1 MNFTNLTLQISFHQF
16 KFNKMKKLSLLI
28 VASLLFTVAGVQAQ
42 SEGGDFAKRGAIL
55 LNPQLLNVSYQ
66 SMKINSSDSDAS
78 DGEKLSQL
86 GLSVS
91 GGYAIADNLF
101 ILAQVA
107 GQSLQLGSDD
117 ATKVSFFT
125 IGAGARYYIGK
136 FFLGGGVLANNGKI
150 NIGGY
155 FDDFDDMEVSG
166 DDLSTTIIGYRAEA
180 GYAIFLTPSV
190 ALEPSVSY
198 GGKLTGGEIKV
209 GGEKMDSKIKYN
221 QFGVNLGVSI
231 FF

>member
-28 VASLLFTVAGVQAQ
+28 VALLLFTVAGVQAQ

-198 GGKLTGGEIKV
+198 GGKLTGGEIKLAV
-209 GGEKMDSKIKYN
+209 KKWTPKLN
-221 QFGVNLGVSI
+221 TTNLVSI
-231 FF
+231 SE

>member
-1 MNFTNLTLQISFHQF
+1 
-16 KFNKMKKLSLLI
+16 MKKLSLLI
-28 VASLLFTVAGVQAQ
+28 VALLLFTVAGVQAQ

-190 ALEPSVSY
+190 ALEPSISY
-198 GGKLTGGEIKV
+198 GGKLAGGAIKV
-209 GGEKMDSKIKYN
+209 GGEKMDSKLEYS
-221 QFGVNLGVSI
+221 QFGINLGVSI

>member
-28 VASLLFTVAGVQAQ
+28 VALLLFTVAGVQAQ

-86 GLSVS
+86 GLSGS

-107 GQSLQLGSDD
+107 GQSFQLGSDD
-117 ATKVSFFT
+117 ATKVSFFS
-125 IGAGARYYIGK
+125 IVAVSRYYIGK

>member
-1 MNFTNLTLQISFHQF
+1 
-16 KFNKMKKLSLLI
+16 MKKLSLLI
-28 VASLLFTVAGVQAQ
+28 VALLLFTVAGAQAQ

-136 FFLGGGVLANNGKI
+136 FFLGAGVLANNGKI
-150 NIGGY
+150 NMGGY
-155 FDDFDDMEVSG
+155 FDDFDDFDDMEVGG
-166 DDLSTTIIGYRAEA
+166 DDFSTTMIGYRAEA
-180 GYAIFLTPSV
+180 GYALFLTPSV
-190 ALEPSVSY
+190 ALEPSISY
-198 GGKLTGGEIKV
+198 GGKLAGGAIKV
-209 GGEKMDSKIKYN
+209 GGEKMDSKLEYS
-221 QFGVNLGVSI
+221 QFGINLGVSI

>member
-28 VASLLFTVAGVQAQ
+28 VALLLFTVAGVQAQ

-136 FFLGGGVLANNGKI
+136 VFLGGGVLANNGKI

-198 GGKLTGGEIKV
+198 GDRKSV
-209 GGEKMDSKIKYN
+209 
-221 QFGVNLGVSI
+221 V
-231 FF
+231 

>member
-28 VASLLFTVAGVQAQ
+28 VALLLFTVAGVQAQ

-150 NIGGY
+150 N
-155 FDDFDDMEVSG
+155 SG
-166 DDLSTTIIGYRAEA
+166 DDRSTTIIGYRAEA

>member
-28 VASLLFTVAGVQAQ
+28 VALLLFTVAGVQAQ

-190 ALEPSVSY
+190 ALEPSISY
-198 GGKLTGGEIKV
+198 GGKLAGGAIKV
-209 GGEKMDSKIKYN
+209 GGEKMDSKLEYS
-221 QFGVNLGVSI
+221 QFGINLGVSI